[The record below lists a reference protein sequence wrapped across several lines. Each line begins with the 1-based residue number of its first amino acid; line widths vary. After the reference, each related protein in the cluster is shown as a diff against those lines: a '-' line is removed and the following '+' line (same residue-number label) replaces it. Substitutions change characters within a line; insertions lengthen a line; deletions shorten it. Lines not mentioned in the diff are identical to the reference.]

1 MHGRRSLARPAALLV
16 IAAITIFSATV
27 LSGCSWLGK
36 GMEVSD
42 AYKKTNE
49 AKSGAYFASLEVTA
63 PKRGKQKKIEEYYA
77 ASGAFDATDADH
89 PKSHGEITVDGD
101 TVSFVEPGN
110 GRFYFTED
118 GETDY
123 VKVPK
128 NDRPE
133 GKENGESILDA
144 VARAVVNF
152 RDAPPVTNRVGQPIP
167 AIAADVSRV
176 KLCGESLRAA
186 ARTINKSALNDDELG
201 LRITK
206 SDMREGTRWCSKQMP
221 TSPMLTFGI
230 ENGLLT
236 DFVLDGTVLVD
247 KRTITIQA
255 KLQFVGLNQPQ
266 TGFVPPKVSK
276 KSNGIMFRAAAVKA
290 SDRFEELLDSLPPLP

>member
-1 MHGRRSLARPAALLV
+1 MHGRRLVAL
-16 IAAITIFSATV
+16 AAITVFSAIAFT
-27 LSGCSWLGK
+27 GCAWLGK

-49 AKSGAYFASLEVTA
+49 AKSGAYFASLEITA
-63 PKRGKQKKIEEYYA
+63 PKRGKQRRIEEFYT

-89 PKSHGEITVDGD
+89 PKSHGEITIDGD

-110 GRFYFTED
+110 GRLYFTED
-118 GETDY
+118 RKTDY
-123 VKVPK
+123 VKIPK

-133 GKENGESILDA
+133 GKENGEDLLDA

-152 RDAPPVTNRVGQPIP
+152 RDAPPVTNRVGVPIP
-167 AIAADVSRV
+167 AIAADISRA

-186 ARTINKSALNDDELG
+186 ARTINKSALNEDELDF
-201 LRITK
+201 RISK

-221 TSPMLTFGI
+221 TVPSLTFGI
-230 ENGLLT
+230 DNGLLT

-247 KRTITIQA
+247 GRRIKIQA
-255 KLQFVGLNQPQ
+255 KLQYVGLNQPQ
-266 TGFVPPKVSK
+266 TGFIPPKVTK
-276 KSNGIMFRAAAVKA
+276 KSPGIMFRTAAVRA
-290 SDRFEELLDSLPPLP
+290 SDRFQELLDSLPPLP

>member
-1 MHGRRSLARPAALLV
+1 MHGRHLVAL
-16 IAAITIFSATV
+16 AAITVFSAIAFA
-27 LSGCSWLGK
+27 GCAWLGK

-49 AKSGAYFASLEVTA
+49 AKSGAYFASVEITA
-63 PKRGKQKKIEEYYA
+63 PKRGKQRRIEELYT

-110 GRFYFTED
+110 GRVYITED
-118 GETDY
+118 RKTDY
-123 VKVPK
+123 IKIPK

-133 GKENGESILDA
+133 GKENGEDLLDA

-152 RDAPPVTNRVGQPIP
+152 RDAPPVTNHVGVPIP
-167 AIAADVSRV
+167 AIAADVSRA

-186 ARTINKSALNDDELG
+186 ARTINKSALNEDELDF
-201 LRITK
+201 RITK

-221 TSPMLTFGI
+221 TAPALTFGI
-230 ENGLLT
+230 DNGLLT
-236 DFVLDGTVLVD
+236 DFVLDGTVLID
-247 KRTITIQA
+247 RRTIKIQA
-255 KLQFVGLNQPQ
+255 KLQYVGLNQPQ
-266 TGFVPPKVSK
+266 TGFIPPKVTK
-276 KSNGIMFRAAAVKA
+276 KSKGIMFRAAAVKA
-290 SDRFEELLDSLPPLP
+290 SDRFQELLDSLPPLP

>member
-1 MHGRRSLARPAALLV
+1 MHGRHLVAL
-16 IAAITIFSATV
+16 AAITVFSAIAFT
-27 LSGCSWLGK
+27 GCAWLGK

-49 AKSGAYFASLEVTA
+49 AKSGAYFASVEITA
-63 PKRGKQKKIEEYYA
+63 PKRGKQRRIEELYT

-110 GRFYFTED
+110 GRVYITED
-118 GETDY
+118 RKTDY
-123 VKVPK
+123 IKIPK

-133 GKENGESILDA
+133 GKENGEDLLDA

-152 RDAPPVTNRVGQPIP
+152 RDAPPVTNHVGVPIP
-167 AIAADVSRV
+167 AIAADVSRA

-186 ARTINKSALNDDELG
+186 ARTINKSALNEDELDF
-201 LRITK
+201 RITK

-221 TSPMLTFGI
+221 TTPALTFGI
-230 ENGLLT
+230 DNGLLT
-236 DFVLDGTVLVD
+236 DFVLDGTVLID
-247 KRTITIQA
+247 RRTIKIQA
-255 KLQFVGLNQPQ
+255 KLQYVGLNQPQ
-266 TGFVPPKVSK
+266 TGFIPPKVTK
-276 KSNGIMFRAAAVKA
+276 KSKGIMFRAAAVKA
-290 SDRFEELLDSLPPLP
+290 SDRFQELLDSLPPLP

>member
-1 MHGRRSLARPAALLV
+1 MHGRHLVAL
-16 IAAITIFSATV
+16 AAITVFSAIAFT
-27 LSGCSWLGK
+27 GCAWLGK

-49 AKSGAYFASLEVTA
+49 AKSGAYFASVEITA
-63 PKRGKQKKIEEYYA
+63 PKRGKQRRIEELYT

-110 GRFYFTED
+110 GRVYITED
-118 GETDY
+118 RKTDY
-123 VKVPK
+123 IKIPK

-133 GKENGESILDA
+133 GKENGEDLLDA

-152 RDAPPVTNRVGQPIP
+152 RDAPPVTNHVGVPIP
-167 AIAADVSRV
+167 AIAADVSRA

-186 ARTINKSALNDDELG
+186 ARTINKSALNEDELDF
-201 LRITK
+201 RITK

-221 TSPMLTFGI
+221 TAPALTFGI
-230 ENGLLT
+230 DNGLLT
-236 DFVLDGTVLVD
+236 DFVLDGTVLID
-247 KRTITIQA
+247 RRTIKIQA
-255 KLQFVGLNQPQ
+255 KLQYVGLNQPQ
-266 TGFVPPKVSK
+266 TGFIPPKVTK
-276 KSNGIMFRAAAVKA
+276 KSKGIMFRAAAVKA
-290 SDRFEELLDSLPPLP
+290 SDRFQELLDSLPPLP